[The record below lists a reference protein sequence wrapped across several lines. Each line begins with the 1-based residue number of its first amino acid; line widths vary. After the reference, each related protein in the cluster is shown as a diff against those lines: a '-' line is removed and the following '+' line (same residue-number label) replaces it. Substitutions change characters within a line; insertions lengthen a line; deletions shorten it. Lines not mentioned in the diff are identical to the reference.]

1 MYLLRL
7 TGSTTGT
14 QRKVRVLKHG
24 EAGDTRDDEA
34 SVVGVV
40 VYKWCS
46 STSSTPLLNVPVVL
60 GASCPQALHLHN
72 PSTISRWHK
81 QSQSHRGSMGDIRHE
96 VNVKFSS
103 RDAHSFAPAA
113 GNIKQAFQ
121 GRDQEA

>member
-1 MYLLRL
+1 M
-7 TGSTTGT
+7 
-14 QRKVRVLKHG
+14 
-24 EAGDTRDDEA
+24 
-34 SVVGVV
+34 GVV

-46 STSSTPLLNVPVVL
+46 STSLTPLLNVPVVL

-72 PSTISRWHK
+72 PSTMSRLQQ
-81 QSQSHRGSMGDIRHE
+81 QSQSHRGSMGDVGHE